1 MNMNKRWKKFLLFV
15 SSVGPGLFL
24 VGYNI
29 GTGSVTSMASAG
41 AEYGMTLSWA
51 VLVSCLFTY
60 FLIITFG
67 RYTIVTG
74 KTALQSFKDNFGKPM
89 ALVVLW
95 ALILSEIVSS
105 IGVMAVVSDVIREW
119 SRPLTASG
127 EGFNTIIVTIVL
139 AAIIV
144 TLLFN
149 GRYSIIEK
157 ILALFV
163 GLMGLSFVLSSF
175 MVIEDPVT
183 VIEGIIPKIPGGTN
197 AGLIVAGMIGTTMG
211 GILYVVRSSTVKEKG
226 WQLSDLKNEKK
237 DAKVSASLMFILSI
251 AIMAAAAGT
260 MYVEGLKVE
269 NVIDMVKLLEPLAGR
284 FAVSIFV
291 TGIVAAGVSSLFP
304 HYMLVPL
311 LVSDYKNEKVDFSK
325 AFNRGIVLFYASL
338 GLFVPIFGGRPVFVM
353 IMSQALGLFVTPI
366 VLILMWIQV
375 NKKDQMGEYKA
386 TTFSNVMF
394 ALVTAFTIGMTLV
407 GIIGLSS

>member
-1 MNMNKRWKKFLLFV
+1 MNKRWKKFLLFV

-41 AEYGMTLSWA
+41 AEFGMTLSWA

-60 FLIITFG
+60 FLIVTFG

-74 KTALQSFKDNFGKPM
+74 KTALQSFRDNFGKPY
-89 ALVVLW
+89 ALTVLW
-95 ALILSEIVSS
+95 ALIISEMISS

-127 EGFNTIIVTIVL
+127 EGFNTIIITIVL

-183 VIEGIIPKIPGGTN
+183 VIEGIIPKIPEGAN

-211 GILYVVRSSTVKEKG
+211 GILYIVRSSTVKEKG

-237 DAKVSASLMFILSI
+237 DAKVSAGLMFVLSI

-291 TGIVAAGVSSLFP
+291 TGIVAAGISSLFP

-311 LVSDYKNEKVDFSK
+311 LLSDYKNEKVDFSK
-325 AFNRGIVLFYASL
+325 AINRGIVLFYASL
-338 GLFVPIFGGRPVFVM
+338 GLFVPIFGGRPVLVM
-353 IMSQALGLFVTPI
+353 IMSQALALFVTPL

-386 TTFSNVMF
+386 STSSNVIF
-394 ALVTAFTIGMTLV
+394 ALVTAFTIGMTIV
-407 GIIGLSS
+407 GIIGISS